1 MPMHLALSFPINI
14 DLTFYSFFSPEYL
27 DLILVSSLFLP
38 DLDVYEIHRFFF
50 RNFGGFLD
58 L

>member
-1 MPMHLALSFPINI
+1 MPMHLALSFPTNI

-38 DLDVYEIHRFFF
+38 DLDVFMKSIDFF
-50 RNFGGFLD
+50 
-58 L
+58 